1 MHLSNIAKT
10 GRQWYADRVS
20 SAGQWVCGSVQNHDS
35 DIRLCIPFPSLLLT
49 SKVISESY

>member
-20 SAGQWVCGSVQNHDS
+20 SAGQWVCGSVQNHDFLTS
-35 DIRLCIPFPSLLLT
+35 DCASIPFFA
-49 SKVISESY
+49 SY